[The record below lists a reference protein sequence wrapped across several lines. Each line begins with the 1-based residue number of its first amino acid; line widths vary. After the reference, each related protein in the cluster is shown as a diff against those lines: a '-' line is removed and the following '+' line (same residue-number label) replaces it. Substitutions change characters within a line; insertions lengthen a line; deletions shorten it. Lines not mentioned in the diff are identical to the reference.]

1 MKKVIVLMVAVA
13 SYAAVQ
19 AQVSYGAKGGFNISN
34 VRGSDVSG
42 NKAKLGIHFG
52 GYVAIPVTKEFS
64 VQPELVFSTQG
75 DKVIE
80 RGLPDSKININYLN
94 IPVMAKYT
102 TESGFFGE
110 TGPQLG
116 FLLNA
121 KEKAGSSKTD
131 IKDSFKKVDLS
142 WALGVGYL
150 TDFDLGINLRYN
162 FGISKLDK
170 DGEAKVFNSVFQ
182 AGVFYK
188 LGSR

>member
-1 MKKVIVLMVAVA
+1 MKKVIVLFAAVVT
-13 SYAAVQ
+13 YAAVQ
-19 AQVSYGAKGGFNISN
+19 AQVSYGAKGGFNLSN

-42 NKAKLGIHFG
+42 NKTKLGIHVG
-52 GYVAIPVTKEFS
+52 GYVSVPVTDQFS

-75 DKVIE
+75 DKVVQKGE
-80 RGLPDSKININYLN
+80 PDSKLNTSYLN

-102 TESGFFGE
+102 LESGFFAE

-116 FLLNA
+116 FLLSAKA
-121 KEKAGSSKTD
+121 KEGSYKTD

-162 FGISKLDK
+162 FGITKLDK
-170 DGEAKVFNSVFQ
+170 DGDVKVYNSVFQ